1 MSTLV
6 TILHVLVCLFLML
19 TVLLQQGKGGGMGG
33 AFGGSNAGSVFGG
46 AGASTFLRR
55 LTATAATIFMMTSM
69 VLAYIAS
76 DDAGDSLEKIS
87 ASEAD
92 KRRRAKEA
100 ERRAFEGGDAGTTPN
115 APDGDAGVTSDP
127 STSTGVID
135 PATGTGTGTTGA
147 EVPAEIPG
155 AGSAETNP
163 TTPPTAGSATTTP
176 PAAGSATPPTAP
188 VALPPGSAPVKPPAA
203 TGTATGTVKPPVEPG
218 AGSADKPAT
227 PATP

>member
-55 LTATAATIFMMTSM
+55 LTATAATVFMLTSM

-76 DDAGDSLEKIS
+76 NDAGDSLEKIS
-87 ASEAD
+87 EREAD
-92 KRRRAKEA
+92 KRRRSKEA
-100 ERRAFEGGDAGTTPN
+100 ERRAFETGDAGAASTP
-115 APDGDAGVTSDP
+115 PDGDAGVAPLVDP
-127 STSTGVID
+127 GTSTGSGAVL
-135 PATGTGTGTTGA
+135 PGTGATGA
-147 EVPAEIPG
+147 EVPAEVP
-155 AGSAETNP
+155 AV
-163 TTPPTAGSATTTP
+163 TPPAAGSATTTP
-176 PAAGSATPPTAP
+176 PATPPTAP
-188 VALPPGSAPVKPPAA
+188 VALPPGAAPVKPPA
-203 TGTATGTVKPPVEPG
+203 GVDPVKPPGEPA

-227 PATP
+227 PAAAPATP